1 MVQTDL
7 KKEVARLTQQ
17 NGDLKR
23 NYGEVKRQYR
33 ELNAEIARLKG
44 EVESRNALIEDLK
57 VCSIPEDR
65 GANLDSKSKL
75 QVQQEQNRRFGL
87 PEKPVQALSD
97 TALGKRKEGPSTDPR
112 PPKRPQLS
120 DVGDPPKVVSEP
132 PSHPVPS
139 ASSSIGEKAD
149 LPQVQSRTVPK
160 DNVIR
165 LTPSEVEVYL
175 REAPKYHIS
184 PQPLASSVS
193 RQAMHL
199 AYGITPRPWL
209 ETIPRDK
216 NPSGNRPRHIWFV
229 DCLDH
234 PNVPNAPGESGLV
247 FGLDTRERNPTTNGP
262 WSVFGRPNGKLWT
275 YFGEYDNTKVSSLTK
290 EQFCAQTFAVR
301 ILSRGRRRGPAH
313 PLVIHQAKK
322 QWVKTEKLILDRM
335 PNAYRRARLALLKEG
350 VHDMQRLATMTA
362 ERVADKERGVV
373 PDISEEDVLDAYKR
387 GYERVSV
394 IRMRCV
400 GYDHAFI
407 RHVETACSKVTQ
419 ESQAKT
425 PSFGASGKGS
435 SKARSASSL
444 PSKTKKPSIPRP
456 KAFNGSVPSLPPRP
470 QLAPFQPVLDP
481 SNVIDQMTW
490 QFVNAPHSFPVSP
503 LMPQVVPAWI
513 ANGPPMFPVSQ
524 FPPSL
529 NAPLSMPLLN
539 FSSVPA
545 EQKVTSSNAV
555 PLGKRSSL
563 PKTKSTAARHP
574 VEPKASADPRKQP
587 KTTPFA
593 QCSSVS
599 SSSKKTPGPVPSVKS
614 TAPPSV
620 VTPPAQQSYAEAETL
635 STSNSSPSSTPNL
648 GKPFSL
654 PPLIPSASSSSSSS
668 TMPPTPSM
676 SAEVLNPPLHGAMST
691 AESCLSVSSSLRA
704 LWDIPPTS
712 KCEEVWDDEDMD
724 DELSDGCELDELEY
738 P

>member
-23 NYGEVKRQYR
+23 NYGEVKRQYK

-57 VCSIPEDR
+57 VCFLPEDR
-65 GANLDSKSKL
+65 GVNLNSKSKL

-87 PEKPVQALSD
+87 PERPVQALSD
-97 TALGKRKEGPSTDPR
+97 TALGKRKEGPSVDPR
-112 PPKRPQLS
+112 PGKRPHLS
-120 DVGDPPKVVSEP
+120 EVGDPPKVVSEP

-149 LPQVQSRTVPK
+149 FPQVQPRTVPK

-165 LTPSEVEVYL
+165 LSPSEAEVYL
-175 REAPKYHIS
+175 REAPKYHVS

-199 AYGITPRPWL
+199 AYGITPRPWM

-234 PNVPNAPGESGLV
+234 PNAPNAPGESGLV

-262 WSVFGRPNGKLWT
+262 WSVFGRANGKLWI
-275 YFGEYDNTKVSSLTK
+275 YFGEYDNVKVSSLTK
-290 EQFCAQTFAVR
+290 EQFCAQTFA
-301 ILSRGRRRGPAH
+301 
-313 PLVIHQAKK
+313 AKK
-322 QWVKTEKLILDRM
+322 QWVKTEKSILDRV

-362 ERVADKERGVV
+362 ERVADKGRGVE

-387 GYERVSV
+387 GYEV
-394 IRMRCV
+394 IRPRLSLFASLNAM
-400 GYDHAFI
+400 FI
-407 RHVETACSKVTQ
+407 FPENQRYLYAMCGVTQ

-425 PSFGASGKGS
+425 PSFGASGKCS
-435 SKARSASSL
+435 LNARSAST
-444 PSKTKKPSIPRP
+444 KTKKPSIPRP
-456 KAFNGSVPSLPPRP
+456 KAINGSVPSLPPRP

-490 QFVNAPHSFPVSP
+490 QFVNAPHSFPVPP
-503 LMPQVVPAWI
+503 LMPQAVPAWI

-529 NAPLSMPLLN
+529 NAPLPMPLLN

-545 EQKVTSSNAV
+545 ERRVTSSNAV

-563 PKTKSTAARHP
+563 PETKSTAARHP
-574 VEPKASADPRKQP
+574 VEPKASTDPRKQP
-587 KTTPFA
+587 RTTA
-593 QCSSVS
+593 STQS
-599 SSSKKTPGPVPSVKS
+599 SSTPSSSEKTSGPILPVGSA
-614 TAPPSV
+614 APPSV
-620 VTPPAQQSYAEAETL
+620 VTPPVQRPYAEAEHL
-635 STSNSSPSSTPNL
+635 PTSNSSTSSTPNL

-654 PPLIPSASSSSSSS
+654 PPLIPSASALSSSSSS
-668 TMPPTPSM
+668 TMPPTPST
-676 SAEVLNPPLHGAMST
+676 SVEVLNPPLHDAMST
-691 AESCLSVSSSLRA
+691 TESSSSVSSSLRA

-712 KCEEVWDDEDMD
+712 ECEQVWDGEDMD
-724 DELSDGCELDELEY
+724 DELSDGGELDELEY